1 MEYGRGGK
9 NGGLSSITSSRT
21 DVFCEKVF
29 LEISQNSQKNTCA
42 RVSFLI
48 KLQAPPENDILMASD
63 GINFVANRKS
73 IRWDNSDFSKCQ
85 SHMKRVRTKGF

>member
-1 MEYGRGGK
+1 MLLPLKVKETATTGVLQK
-9 NGGLSSITSSRT
+9 
-21 DVFCEKVF
+21 KVF